1 MDALGEARQILSAL
15 EPDTSGDPETL
26 GLWGA
31 IHKRL
36 WEETAD
42 QTALDR
48 SIVAYERGFVMK
60 RDCYNGINY
69 AYMLDVRA
77 GVQTDAEE
85 ATADHV
91 LARRVRRQL
100 LDIADASL
108 KTMPRDAT
116 GGVQSIADWYWLQA
130 APL

>member
-1 MDALGEARQILSAL
+1 
-15 EPDTSGDPETL
+15 
-26 GLWGA
+26 
-31 IHKRL
+31 
-36 WEETAD
+36 
-42 QTALDR
+42 
-48 SIVAYERGFVMK
+48 MK

-77 GVQTDAEE
+77 GVQTDPEE

-108 KTMPRDAT
+108 KSMPRDAI
-116 GGVQSIADWYWLQA
+116 GGVQSIADWYWLEA
-130 APL
+130 AGVEAMMALGDPGFEPARKELYGKAPEDWMRTTTQTQLDS